1 MSAVETSNAT
11 ATNATATNAT
21 AAEDVFFP
29 PAPSPPPPGNITDPD
44 VVWCL
49 VNATEQPHGW
59 VHSPPPAPP
68 GGYEPPSPIAP
79 PLPPY
84 ATPASPPPPPAPPD
98 VTLNLTYPPSPPPPM
113 YLVWQ
118 PCEDAAPP
126 PPADTA
132 LFGLFDY
139 ADATHQLYAA
149 LLVLAALFLCFRA
162 RAKRFV
168 KRLSRRRRALSF
180 EQAVRRHASLKKVKA
195 VFDDMEARH
204 KAETG
209 DYDSDDSAYYRVKV
223 LGIRDS
229 KRDNEK
235 SVKEEKA
242 LEKAIKN
249 LRRRKRRRKKTWREY
264 LAGRAAVWRGRFA
277 AAARVASYL
286 GQRARRVCRRR
297 ARDSDS
303 DSDDDSDSDSDDDEK
318 AGDGDEKGKGGKQK
332 EETFSSSSSDEEDG
346 GDARRDADVGGDTKE
361 FQDMFRLT
369 GQSEWEER
377 LMSLVDIDGNGNID
391 FKEFTVG
398 MGILGAP
405 PDPYLASRDS
415 VAQRRV
421 AKTEDPEER
430 THADVLRFC
439 ADSPRFADF
448 VFQMLDVGGR
458 GVVSRNEILSVT
470 SRFARYVE
478 TRVLR
483 EFRRDLRVDR
493 RRRRHALSSAAR
505 DAAERAVLAAL
516 ERDRL
521 GEMDEGED
529 DATTTTSYGYG
540 SSWDS
545 DDSYDDSDDSSETSA
560 DDRTSRSSARGSEG
574 RSRRGDGSTT
584 DAGSEADEETLR
596 LERERRISVVVKGV
610 ARTCVREEHDARFH
624 APAHAAYRPAGDVG
638 SDFWKS
644 GKGADAGGARAV
656 AEELDR
662 LIAWHE
668 AEAEAESEAFSK
680 RDVADDAESNAES
693 NAESRFH
700 QIPFAEIR
708 RTATARRRATVAA
721 ARALVADASARLFS
735 EHAALI
741 APAAF
746 RAFVAA
752 FPEPFAPA
760 LEMFRTFEHY
770 LRPAAD
776 VVKAV
781 PALRLDVLRA
791 RRSAQTWRE
800 EQEPAWFFVEPAR
813 ETRPRPGLA
822 SSVDAARDARLGKRA
837 GEGPSLEAILEA
849 DIDVEL
855 GRARRETTRDEKDPA
870 VLAELCRL
878 GAAKGADRAADAA
891 RHSLRAARDSGAFRV
906 SGVSVGSRASTR
918 EALMDAAER
927 RRNAISRLGG
937 RDDKPAA
944 AEVADDTAS
953 VAFGLDGEERSFA
966 RRPVGPRA
974 LGRAHALALTAQ
986 MRVRDLRNLARC
998 SPADAVSTLAEVSLR
1013 ARLVALRT
1021 LAPADAARVL
1031 AAMAPEARAEAEAGL
1046 DPETVGLAPRLVGST
1061 PEEPPL
1067 PEYDS
1072 VQRAPGSKE
1081 NREGDASAKVSRR
1094 EGFEDAFAA
1103 SNDSRRAAL
1112 EVLEVLDDSE
1122 TYVYMG
1128 DVEGEGGW
1136 TRDDGAATN
1145 GSDDFV

>member
-1 MSAVETSNAT
+1 
-11 ATNATATNAT
+11 
-21 AAEDVFFP
+21 
-29 PAPSPPPPGNITDPD
+29 
-44 VVWCL
+44 
-49 VNATEQPHGW
+49 
-59 VHSPPPAPP
+59 
-68 GGYEPPSPIAP
+68 
-79 PLPPY
+79 
-84 ATPASPPPPPAPPD
+84 
-98 VTLNLTYPPSPPPPM
+98 
-113 YLVWQ
+113 
-118 PCEDAAPP
+118 
-126 PPADTA
+126 
-132 LFGLFDY
+132 
-139 ADATHQLYAA
+139 
-149 LLVLAALFLCFRA
+149 
-162 RAKRFV
+162 
-168 KRLSRRRRALSF
+168 
-180 EQAVRRHASLKKVKA
+180 
-195 VFDDMEARH
+195 
-204 KAETG
+204 
-209 DYDSDDSAYYRVKV
+209 
-223 LGIRDS
+223 
-229 KRDNEK
+229 
-235 SVKEEKA
+235 
-242 LEKAIKN
+242 
-249 LRRRKRRRKKTWREY
+249 
-264 LAGRAAVWRGRFA
+264 
-277 AAARVASYL
+277 
-286 GQRARRVCRRR
+286 
-297 ARDSDS
+297 
-303 DSDDDSDSDSDDDEK
+303 
-318 AGDGDEKGKGGKQK
+318 
-332 EETFSSSSSDEEDG
+332 
-346 GDARRDADVGGDTKE
+346 
-361 FQDMFRLT
+361 MFRLT

-405 PDPYLASRDS
+405 PDPYLASRDPP
-415 VAQRRV
+415 ATRRV

-439 ADSPRFADF
+439 ANSPRFADF
-448 VFQMLDVGGR
+448 VFQMLDAGGR
-458 GVVSRNEILSVT
+458 GVVPRHEILSVT
-470 SRFARYVE
+470 LRFARYVE

-545 DDSYDDSDDSSETSA
+545 DDETYDDDSDDSSGASA
-560 DDRTSRSSARGSEG
+560 DDRTEARGSEG

-800 EQEPAWFFVEPAR
+800 EQEPAWFFVEPPQAR

-822 SSVDAARDARLGKRA
+822 SSVDAARENRETAARLGKRA

-855 GRARRETTRDEKDPA
+855 GRARRETPRDEKDPA
-870 VLAELCRL
+870 VLAELCLL
-878 GAAKGADRAADAA
+878 GAAKGADRAAGPAAA
-891 RHSLRAARDSGAFRV
+891 RHSRVTASQRDSGAFRV
-906 SGVSVGSRASTR
+906 SGVSADGTRASTR

-927 RRNAISRLGG
+927 RRNAVSRLGG

-944 AEVADDTAS
+944 AEVADNTAS

-974 LGRAHALALTAQ
+974 LGRAHAVALTAQ
-986 MRVRDLRNLARC
+986 MRVRDLRNLSRC
-998 SPADAVSTLAEVSLR
+998 APTDAVSALAEVSLR

-1031 AAMAPEARAEAEAGL
+1031 AAMAPSLARAELEAGL
-1046 DPETVGLAPRLVGST
+1046 DPETVGLASRLDALERAPT
-1061 PEEPPL
+1061 PEEQPFPR
-1067 PEYDS
+1067 EDGAAGS
-1072 VQRAPGSKE
+1072 TDFRAPPPRG
-1081 NREGDASAKVSRR
+1081 RLA
-1094 EGFEDAFAA
+1094 GFADAFAA
-1103 SNDSRRAAL
+1103 PNDSRRAAL
-1112 EVLEVLDDSE
+1112 ETLDDSE

-1128 DVEGEGGW
+1128 DVENEGGW

-1145 GSDDFV
+1145 GSDEFV